1 MIESVLPFLP
11 YVADSHN
18 LPVQLFSTCYHYGSF
33 TSSKN
38 ALFQEINETLSQFE
52 SKLNH
57 SRESFSPV
65 DLFGAECC
73 ESTHL
78 FIPHKDVPFVCQE
91 CGFLHIPSNLIYSSP
106 LSGMNPSLSGD
117 VFSFLSL
124 REICK
129 EMNSHILTC
138 FTNPTYLE
146 WVWNNGEKGN
156 SLETSILHCC
166 DLLSLCSLDDPY
178 LPAVLSLLQ
187 SLLMKL
193 IDLLRVL
200 DATSKEYVFALSVV
214 YTAAE
219 SLMKHLA
226 RIKNA
231 IYTQQETITVEDTL
245 FDIADTAFDLLYRLV
260 KGIAKI
266 SDVTEIPAV
275 SDMMLLLSKRVRF
288 VKQRK
293 TGLTDLSSYWLFSE

>member
-1 MIESVLPFLP
+1 MIESILPFLR
-11 YVADSHN
+11 YVVDSHD
-18 LPVQLFSTCYHYGSF
+18 LPVQLYSTCYHYGAF
-33 TSSKN
+33 TPSKN
-38 ALFQEINETLSQFE
+38 SLFQEINETLSQFA
-52 SKLNH
+52 SKLNP
-57 SRESFSPV
+57 SRESYSPI

-91 CGFLHIPSNLIYSSP
+91 CGFLHIHTNLINSSP
-106 LSGMNPSLSGD
+106 LSGMNPALSGD
-117 VFSFLSL
+117 LFSFLSI
-124 REICK
+124 REVFK
-129 EMNSHILTC
+129 EMNSHILA
-138 FTNPTYLE
+138 FLNNSTYLE

-156 SLETSILHCC
+156 SLETNLLHCC
-166 DLLSLCSLDDPY
+166 DLLFLCSLDDPY

-193 IDLLRVL
+193 IDLLRIL
-200 DATSKEYVFALSVV
+200 DDSSKEYAFALSIV
-214 YTAAE
+214 YTVAE
-219 SLMKHLA
+219 SLMKNLA

-231 IYTQQETITVEDTL
+231 VYSQQERITVENTL
-245 FDIADTAFDLLYRLV
+245 FDIADTVFDLLYRLV
-260 KGIAKI
+260 KGISKI
-266 SDVTEIPAV
+266 SDVTEIPAI